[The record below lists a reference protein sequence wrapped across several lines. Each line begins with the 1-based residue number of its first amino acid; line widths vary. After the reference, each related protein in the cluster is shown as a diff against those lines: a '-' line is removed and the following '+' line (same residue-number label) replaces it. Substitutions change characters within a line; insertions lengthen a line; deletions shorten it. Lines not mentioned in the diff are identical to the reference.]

1 MDMGFC
7 LVFLPVF
14 LYNFVALTFCNMKKN
29 IYLLLLLLLSTT
41 SVFAQY
47 TLGNDFWVT
56 LLPNGKQGNTSEPVI
71 SITGNDSFTTGS
83 VSNPN
88 TGWREDFVVEPGQT
102 VFVPIPLEEAVELQ
116 LSDTVL
122 NIGLHVTAKH
132 PVAVCVS
139 NYRNATFDTSKAL
152 PTQTLGSEYLVQT
165 YENFGP
171 YVHMRSLVSVVAT
184 EDNTT
189 VDFDLSCETMN
200 GHLAHQPLSVTLDA
214 GQVYQ
219 LQSAHL
225 CNFSGTRVTSRD
237 GKPVAVF
244 AGNRGLGVPYYNTPY
259 IDHAEDVMLPAT
271 TLGRHFVVTHS
282 ILPFDDYVRVTASK
296 DHCEVRRDGILIRT
310 LNTGQTFQFELAET
324 CPAIYLETSEPA
336 VVCKY
341 FHGYDDFAPGGIGD
355 PAMVTIL
362 PLEQATNSASFCI
375 FETDI
380 SHYHYVHV
388 VTETASASGM
398 TLDGESIG
406 DQFDVVPNH
415 PEYSHA
421 RLQLADTTHTLFNSL
436 GSFVAHVHGTGCA
449 EGYAYFPD
457 AAMLST
463 ALTVNDT
470 SEWLYP
476 EGFHTGLNEAIDFGL
491 LLNYEVNEAHW
502 NYGDGAMEVL
512 TDTQAWHS
520 YPTQGHYPVTCE
532 VFRTDSQGQRVLAGY
547 VSTVIHAGYEGL
559 ENHNGSIQCNMY
571 PNPAN
576 TQVTIEGNDIFCI
589 RLTNI
594 FGQVVME
601 KTCETADYVT
611 LDLSDLPQGFYVVEI
626 TTRTNRFI
634 KQLVKN

>member
-1 MDMGFC
+1 
-7 LVFLPVF
+7 
-14 LYNFVALTFCNMKKN
+14 MKKN
-29 IYLLLLLLLSTT
+29 NYLLLFLLLGAMP
-41 SVFAQY
+41 VFAQ
-47 TLGNDFWVT
+47 TTAGRDFWVT
-56 LLPNGKQGNTSEPVI
+56 LLPNGSQGNTSEPVI
-71 SITGNDSFTTGS
+71 SITGNGSPTTGS
-83 VSNPN
+83 VLNPN
-88 TGWREDFVVEPGQT
+88 TGWSEDFVVDAGQT
-102 VFVPIPLEEAVELQ
+102 IYVPIPLEEAVEMQ

-132 PVAVCVS
+132 PVSVVVA

-200 GHLAHQPLSVTLDA
+200 GHLTHQPLSVTLDA

-219 LQSAHL
+219 LQSEHL
-225 CNFSGTRVTSRD
+225 CNFSGTKVTSRD

-259 IDHAEDVMLPAT
+259 IDHAEDVVLPAT

-282 ILPFDDYVRVTASK
+282 ILPFDDYVRVTALK
-296 DHCEVRRDGILIRT
+296 DHCEVRRDGTLIRT
-310 LNTGQTFQFELAET
+310 LNTGQTFLFELAEV

-362 PLEQATNSASFCI
+362 PMEQATNSASFCI

-406 DQFDVVPNH
+406 DQFDVVPSH

-449 EGYAYFPD
+449 EGYACFPD

-476 EGFHTGLNEAIDFGL
+476 EGFYTGLNETIDFGL

-502 NYGDGAMEVL
+502 NYGDGATEVL
-512 TDTQAWHS
+512 TDTLAWHS
-520 YPTQGHYPVTCE
+520 YSTQGHYPVTCE
-532 VFRTDSQGQRVLAGY
+532 VFRTDAQGRQVLAGY

-559 ENHNGSIQCNMY
+559 ESHNGSERYKLY
-571 PNPAN
+571 PNPTHA
-576 TQVTIEGNDIFCI
+576 QVTFEATGINGV
-589 RLTNI
+589 RLMNG

-601 KTCETADYVT
+601 KTFESVDNVM
-611 LDLSDLPQGFYVVEI
+611 LDLSDLPQGVYMVEI
-626 TTRTNRFI
+626 ITTTGRAMER
-634 KQLVKN
+634 LVKQ

>member
-1 MDMGFC
+1 M
-7 LVFLPVF
+7 
-14 LYNFVALTFCNMKKN
+14 
-29 IYLLLLLLLSTT
+29 LLLLLGATPI
-41 SVFAQY
+41 FAQ
-47 TLGNDFWVT
+47 TTAGRDFWVT
-56 LLPNGKQGNTSEPVI
+56 LLPNGSQGNTSEPVI
-71 SITGNDSFTTGS
+71 SITGNTDATTGS

-88 TGWREDFVVEPGQT
+88 TGWREDFIVDAGQT
-102 VFVPIPLEEAVELQ
+102 VYVPIPLEEAVEMQ

-132 PVAVCVS
+132 PVSVVVA

-152 PTQTLGSEYLVQT
+152 PTNVLGSEYLVQT

-200 GHLAHQPLSVTLDA
+200 GHLAHLPLSVTLDA

-219 LQSAHL
+219 LQSEHL
-225 CNFSGTRVTSRD
+225 CNFSGTRVTAHDR
-237 GKPVAVF
+237 KPIAVF

-259 IDHAEDVMLPAT
+259 IDHAEDVVLPAT

-282 ILPFDDYVRVTASK
+282 ILPFDDYVRVTALK
-296 DHCEVRRDGILIRT
+296 DHCEVRKDGTLLRT
-310 LNTGQTFQFELAET
+310 LNTGQTFQFELAEA

-362 PLEQATNSASFCI
+362 PMEQATNRAMFCI

-388 VTETASASGM
+388 VTETASAAGM
-398 TLDGESIG
+398 QLDGETIES
-406 DQFDVVPNH
+406 QFDVVPSH
-415 PEYSHA
+415 PEYSYA
-421 RLQLADTTHTLFNSL
+421 SLQITDTTHTLYNSM
-436 GSFVAHVHGTGCA
+436 GNFVAHIHGTGCA
-449 EGYAYFPD
+449 EGYAYIPD
-457 AAMLST
+457 AAMLAT
-463 ALTVNDT
+463 ALMVNDT
-470 SEWLYP
+470 SEWLHP
-476 EGFHTGLNEAIDFGL
+476 EGFYTGLNVPLDFDL
-491 LLNYEVNEAHW
+491 RLNYELTEAHW
-502 NYGDGAMEVL
+502 NYGDGTTEVL

-520 YPTQGHYPVTCE
+520 YSVQGNYPVTCE
-532 VFRTDSQGQRVLAGY
+532 VFRTDAQGRQVLAGY

-559 ENHNGSIQCNMY
+559 ESNSFFVGCNMFRIHSIS
-571 PNPAN
+571 
-576 TQVTIEGNDIFCI
+576 QVSFVGQQINRI
-589 RLTNI
+589 RLLDS

-601 KTCETADYVT
+601 KNYVSADRVT
-611 LDLSDLPQGFYVVEI
+611 LDLSNLPQGVYLVEVVSEWS
-626 TTRTNRFI
+626 RMEKRLI
-634 KQLVKN
+634 KQ

>member
-1 MDMGFC
+1 
-7 LVFLPVF
+7 
-14 LYNFVALTFCNMKKN
+14 MKKN
-29 IYLLLLLLLSTT
+29 NYLLLFLLLGAMP
-41 SVFAQY
+41 VFAQ
-47 TLGNDFWVT
+47 TTAGRDFWVT
-56 LLPNGKQGNTSEPVI
+56 LLPNGSQGNTSEPVI
-71 SITGNDSFTTGS
+71 SITGNGSPTTGS
-83 VSNPN
+83 VLNPN
-88 TGWREDFVVEPGQT
+88 TGWSEDFVVDAGQT
-102 VFVPIPLEEAVELQ
+102 IYVPIPLEEAVEMQ

-132 PVAVCVS
+132 PVSVVVA

-200 GHLAHQPLSVTLDA
+200 GHLTHQPLSVTLDA

-219 LQSAHL
+219 LQSEHL
-225 CNFSGTRVTSRD
+225 CNFSGTKVTSRD

-259 IDHAEDVMLPAT
+259 IDHAEDVVLPAT

-282 ILPFDDYVRVTASK
+282 ILPFDDYVRVTALK
-296 DHCEVRRDGILIRT
+296 DHCEVRIDGTLIRT
-310 LNTGQTFQFELAET
+310 LNTGQTFLFELAEV

-362 PLEQATNSASFCI
+362 PMEQATNSASFCI

-406 DQFDVVPNH
+406 DQFDVVPSH

-449 EGYAYFPD
+449 EGYACFPD

-476 EGFHTGLNEAIDFGL
+476 EGFYTGLNETIDFGL

-502 NYGDGAMEVL
+502 NYGDGATEVL
-512 TDTQAWHS
+512 TDTLAWHS
-520 YPTQGHYPVTCE
+520 YSTQGHYPVTCE
-532 VFRTDSQGQRVLAGY
+532 VFRTDAQGRQVLAGY

-559 ENHNGSIQCNMY
+559 ESHNGSERYKLY
-571 PNPAN
+571 PNPTHA
-576 TQVTIEGNDIFCI
+576 QVTFEATGINGV
-589 RLTNI
+589 RLMNG

-601 KTCETADYVT
+601 KTFESVDNVM
-611 LDLSDLPQGFYVVEI
+611 LDLSDLPQGVYMVEI
-626 TTRTNRFI
+626 ITTTGRAMER
-634 KQLVKN
+634 LVKQ

>member
-1 MDMGFC
+1 
-7 LVFLPVF
+7 
-14 LYNFVALTFCNMKKN
+14 MKKN
-29 IYLLLLLLLSTT
+29 NYLLLFLLLGAMP
-41 SVFAQY
+41 VFAQ
-47 TLGNDFWVT
+47 TTAGRDFWVT
-56 LLPNGKQGNTSEPVI
+56 LLPNGSQGNTSEPVI
-71 SITGNDSFTTGS
+71 SITGNGSPTTGS
-83 VSNPN
+83 VLNPN
-88 TGWREDFVVEPGQT
+88 TGWSEDFVVDAGQT
-102 VFVPIPLEEAVELQ
+102 IYVPIPLEEAVEMQ

-132 PVAVCVS
+132 PVSVVVA

-200 GHLAHQPLSVTLDA
+200 GHLTHQPLSVTLDA

-219 LQSAHL
+219 LQSEHL
-225 CNFSGTRVTSRD
+225 CNFSGTKVTSRD

-259 IDHAEDVMLPAT
+259 IDHAEDVVLPAT
-271 TLGRHFVVTHS
+271 ALGRHFVVTHS
-282 ILPFDDYVRVTASK
+282 ILPFDDYVRVTALK
-296 DHCEVRRDGILIRT
+296 DHCEVRIDGTLIRT
-310 LNTGQTFQFELAET
+310 LNTGQTFLFELAEV

-362 PLEQATNSASFCI
+362 PMEQATNSASFCI

-406 DQFDVVPNH
+406 DQFDVVPSH

-476 EGFHTGLNEAIDFGL
+476 EGFYTGLNETIDFGL

-502 NYGDGAMEVL
+502 NYGDGATEVL
-512 TDTQAWHS
+512 TDTLAWHS
-520 YPTQGHYPVTCE
+520 YSTQGHYPVTCE
-532 VFRTDSQGQRVLAGY
+532 VFRTDAQGRQVLAGY

-559 ENHNGSIQCNMY
+559 ESHNGSERYKLY
-571 PNPAN
+571 PNPTHA
-576 TQVTIEGNDIFCI
+576 QVTFEATGINGV
-589 RLTNI
+589 RLMNG

-601 KTCETADYVT
+601 KTFESVDNVM
-611 LDLSDLPQGFYVVEI
+611 LDLSDLPQGVYMVEI
-626 TTRTNRFI
+626 ITTTGRAMER
-634 KQLVKN
+634 LVKQ

>member
-1 MDMGFC
+1 
-7 LVFLPVF
+7 
-14 LYNFVALTFCNMKKN
+14 MKKN
-29 IYLLLLLLLSTT
+29 NYLLLFLLLGAMP
-41 SVFAQY
+41 VFAQ
-47 TLGNDFWVT
+47 TTAGRDFWVT
-56 LLPNGKQGNTSEPVI
+56 LLPNGSQGNTSEPVI
-71 SITGNDSFTTGS
+71 SITGNGSPTTGS
-83 VSNPN
+83 VLNPN
-88 TGWREDFVVEPGQT
+88 TGWSEDFVVDAGQT
-102 VFVPIPLEEAVELQ
+102 IYVPIPLEEAVEMQ

-132 PVAVCVS
+132 PVSVVVA

-200 GHLAHQPLSVTLDA
+200 GHLTHQPLSVTLDA

-219 LQSAHL
+219 LQSEHL
-225 CNFSGTRVTSRD
+225 CNFSGTKVTSRD

-259 IDHAEDVMLPAT
+259 IDHAEDVVLPAT

-282 ILPFDDYVRVTASK
+282 ILPFDDYVRVTALK
-296 DHCEVRRDGILIRT
+296 DHCEVRIDGTLIRT
-310 LNTGQTFQFELAET
+310 LNTGQTFLFELAEV

-362 PLEQATNSASFCI
+362 PMEQATNSASFCI

-406 DQFDVVPNH
+406 DQFDVVPSH

-476 EGFHTGLNEAIDFGL
+476 EGFYTGLNETIDFGL

-502 NYGDGAMEVL
+502 NYGDGATEVL
-512 TDTQAWHS
+512 TDTLAWHS
-520 YPTQGHYPVTCE
+520 YSTQGHYPVTCE
-532 VFRTDSQGQRVLAGY
+532 VFRTDAQGRQVLAGY

-559 ENHNGSIQCNMY
+559 ESHNGSERYKLY
-571 PNPAN
+571 PNPTHA
-576 TQVTIEGNDIFCI
+576 QVTFEATGINGV
-589 RLTNI
+589 RLMNG

-601 KTCETADYVT
+601 KTFESVDNVM
-611 LDLSDLPQGFYVVEI
+611 LDLSDLPQGVYMVEI
-626 TTRTNRFI
+626 ITTTGRAMER
-634 KQLVKN
+634 LVKQ

>member
-1 MDMGFC
+1 
-7 LVFLPVF
+7 
-14 LYNFVALTFCNMKKN
+14 MKKD
-29 IYLLLLLLLSTT
+29 IYLLLLLLLGAMPT
-41 SVFAQY
+41 FAQ
-47 TLGNDFWVT
+47 TTAGRDFWVT
-56 LLPNGKQGNTSEPVI
+56 LLPNGSQGNTSEPVM
-71 SITGNDSFTTGS
+71 SITGNTDATTGS

-88 TGWREDFVVEPGQT
+88 TGWSEDFAVESGQT
-102 VFVPIPLEEAVELQ
+102 VFVPIPLEEAVEMQ

-132 PVAVCVS
+132 PVSVVVA
-139 NYRNATFDTSKAL
+139 NFRNATFDTSKAL
-152 PTQTLGSEYLVQT
+152 PTNVLGSEYLVQT

-219 LQSAHL
+219 LQSEHL

-237 GKPVAVF
+237 GKPIAVF

-259 IDHAEDVMLPAT
+259 IDHAEDVMLPGT

-282 ILPFDDYVRVTASK
+282 ILPFDDYVRVTALK
-296 DHCEVRRDGILIRT
+296 DHCEVRRDGSLLRT
-310 LNTGQTFQFELAET
+310 LNAGQTFQFELAEA

-362 PLEQATNSASFCI
+362 PMEQATDRAMFCI

-388 VTETASASGM
+388 VTETASVAGM
-398 TLDGESIG
+398 QLDGETIES
-406 DQFDVVPNH
+406 QFYVVPSH
-415 PEYSHA
+415 PDYSYA
-421 RLQLADTTHTLFNSL
+421 SLQITDTTHTLYNSM
-436 GSFVAHVHGTGCA
+436 SNFVAHIHGTGCA
-449 EGYAYFPD
+449 EGYAYIPD
-457 AAMLST
+457 AAMLAT

-470 SEWLYP
+470 SEWLHP
-476 EGFHTGLNEAIDFGL
+476 EGFYTGLNEAIDFGL
-491 LLNYEVNEAHW
+491 RLNYEIVEARW
-502 NYGDGAMEVL
+502 NYGDGATEVL

-520 YPTQGHYPVTCE
+520 YSTQGNYPVTCE
-532 VFRTDSQGQRVLAGY
+532 VFRTDAQGRQVLAGY
-547 VSTVIHAGYEGL
+547 VTTIIHAGYEGL
-559 ENHNGSIQCNMY
+559 ESHNGFIECNLY

-576 TQVTIEGNDIFCI
+576 TQVTIEGNDILCI
-589 RLTNI
+589 RLTNS

-601 KTCETADYVT
+601 KNYESADYVT
-611 LDLSDLPQGFYVVEI
+611 LDLSDLPQGVYLVEI
-626 TTRTNRFI
+626 MSEWCQKVKRLI
-634 KQLVKN
+634 KH

>member
-1 MDMGFC
+1 
-7 LVFLPVF
+7 
-14 LYNFVALTFCNMKKN
+14 MKKN
-29 IYLLLLLLLSTT
+29 NYLLLFLLLGAMP
-41 SVFAQY
+41 VFAQ
-47 TLGNDFWVT
+47 TTAGRDFWVT
-56 LLPNGKQGNTSEPVI
+56 LLPNGSQGNTSEPVI
-71 SITGNDSFTTGS
+71 SITGNGSPTTGS
-83 VSNPN
+83 VLNPN
-88 TGWREDFVVEPGQT
+88 TGWSEDFMVDAGQT
-102 VFVPIPLEEAVELQ
+102 IYVPIPLEEAVEMQ

-132 PVAVCVS
+132 PVSVVVA

-152 PTQTLGSEYLVQT
+152 PTQTLRSEYLVQT

-200 GHLAHQPLSVTLDA
+200 GHLTHQPLSVTLDA

-219 LQSAHL
+219 LQSEHL
-225 CNFSGTRVTSRD
+225 CNFSGTKVTSRD

-259 IDHAEDVMLPAT
+259 IDHAEDVVLPAT

-282 ILPFDDYVRVTASK
+282 ILPFDDYVRVTALK
-296 DHCEVRRDGILIRT
+296 DHCEVRIDGTLIRT
-310 LNTGQTFQFELAET
+310 LNTGQTFLFELAEV

-362 PLEQATNSASFCI
+362 PMEQATNSASFCI

-406 DQFDVVPNH
+406 DQFDVVPSH

-476 EGFHTGLNEAIDFGL
+476 EGFYTGLNETIDFGL

-502 NYGDGAMEVL
+502 NYGDGATEVL
-512 TDTQAWHS
+512 TDTLAWHS
-520 YPTQGHYPVTCE
+520 YSTQGHYPVTCE
-532 VFRTDSQGQRVLAGY
+532 VFRTDAQGRQVLAGY

-559 ENHNGSIQCNMY
+559 ESHNGSERYKLY
-571 PNPAN
+571 PNPTHA
-576 TQVTIEGNDIFCI
+576 QVTFEATGINGV
-589 RLTNI
+589 RLMNG

-601 KTCETADYVT
+601 KTFESVDNVM
-611 LDLSDLPQGFYVVEI
+611 LDLSDLPQGVYMVEI
-626 TTRTNRFI
+626 ITTTGRAMER
-634 KQLVKN
+634 LVKQ

>member
-1 MDMGFC
+1 
-7 LVFLPVF
+7 
-14 LYNFVALTFCNMKKN
+14 MKKN
-29 IYLLLLLLLSTT
+29 NYLLLFLLLGAMP
-41 SVFAQY
+41 VFAQ
-47 TLGNDFWVT
+47 TTAGRDFWVT
-56 LLPNGKQGNTSEPVI
+56 LLPNGSQGNTSEPVI
-71 SITGNDSFTTGS
+71 SITGNGSPTTGS
-83 VSNPN
+83 VLNPN
-88 TGWREDFVVEPGQT
+88 TGWSEDFVVDAGQT
-102 VFVPIPLEEAVELQ
+102 IYVPIPLEEAVEMQ

-132 PVAVCVS
+132 PVSVVVA

-200 GHLAHQPLSVTLDA
+200 GHLTHQPLSVTLDA

-219 LQSAHL
+219 LQSEHL
-225 CNFSGTRVTSRD
+225 CNFSGTKVTSRD

-259 IDHAEDVMLPAT
+259 IDHAEDVVLPAT

-282 ILPFDDYVRVTASK
+282 ILPFDDYVRVTALK
-296 DHCEVRRDGILIRT
+296 DHCEVRIDGTLIRT
-310 LNTGQTFQFELAET
+310 LNTGQTFLFELAEV

-362 PLEQATNSASFCI
+362 PMEQATNSASFCI

-406 DQFDVVPNH
+406 DQFDVVPSH

-476 EGFHTGLNEAIDFGL
+476 EGFYTGLNETIDFGL

-502 NYGDGAMEVL
+502 NYGDGATEVL
-512 TDTQAWHS
+512 TDTLAWHS
-520 YPTQGHYPVTCE
+520 YSTQGHYPVTCE
-532 VFRTDSQGQRVLAGY
+532 VFRTDAQGRQVLAGY

-559 ENHNGSIQCNMY
+559 ESHNGSERYKLY
-571 PNPAN
+571 PNPTHA
-576 TQVTIEGNDIFCI
+576 QVTFEATGINGV
-589 RLTNI
+589 RLMNG

-601 KTCETADYVT
+601 KTFESVDNVM
-611 LDLSDLPQGFYVVEI
+611 LDLSDLPQGVYMVEI
-626 TTRTNRFI
+626 ITTTGRAKER
-634 KQLVKN
+634 LVKQ